1 MRSDVVDRTLMI
13 SSMANPPQ
21 GQEYRNLVGDT
32 FPETYPFDYSRIF
45 DYNYFW
51 IKYFVS

>member
-1 MRSDVVDRTLMI
+1 MRSDVVERTLMI

-21 GQEYRNLVGDT
+21 GDQYRELLGDL

-45 DYNYFW
+45 ESNYFW
-51 IKYFVS
+51 VKYFIS